1 MIQPQQPTKK
11 PTDTDVAGSI
21 LRLAADWETIPDM
34 EVKAI
39 VKAVMAKAGMPV
51 HERKEGVAVMF
62 SKGESNEAHV

>member
-39 VKAVMAKAGMPV
+39 VKAVMAKAGLPLQ
-51 HERKEGVAVMF
+51 EK
-62 SKGESNEAHV
+62 SGEVILNEVRDNAAYKPT